1 VEPERDRVIELRNPD
16 LLWRKIDG
24 DLVAL
29 DGRTWEYMTVNDAG
43 RLVWEALAEGATRS
57 RLIELLVETYG
68 ITSATA
74 NHDLEEFLD
83 MMRQQD
89 LISE

>member
-1 VEPERDRVIELRNPD
+1 
-16 LLWRKIDG
+16 
-24 DLVAL
+24 
-29 DGRTWEYMTVNDAG
+29 
-43 RLVWEALAEGATRS
+43 
-57 RLIELLVETYG
+57 VETYG

-74 NHDLEEFLD
+74 NHDVEEFLD